1 MTSKYKA
8 SIKVRLTR
16 VFNIAVL
23 TGVLILASL
32 VCVVFIIMEEHLV
45 QLTQEEL
52 TFLRKFGT
60 QNSMYEKGSEISDQ
74 F

>member
-23 TGVLILASL
+23 IGVFLLSTL
-32 VCVVFIIMEEHLV
+32 VYVVFVIFEEHVL
-45 QLTQEEL
+45 QLTREEL

-60 QNSMYEKGSEISDQ
+60 QNSMYEKGSQISD
-74 F
+74 